1 MTEPRQEMYQIV
13 VRGHIESD
21 WSEWF
26 DWLTITRA
34 EQGTT
39 LLSGMLPDQTALH
52 GILNK
57 IRDLSLPL
65 LLFLYHER
73 ESSDPCTTLQT
84 FLATL

>member
-13 VRGHIESD
+13 VRGHLESD

-26 DWLTITRA
+26 DGLA

-57 IRDLSLPL
+57 IRDLGLPL
-65 LLFLYHER
+65 LLILCHER